1 MLNRLF
7 KKTDNQ
13 KRIKINRENSVKIS
27 LKPLI
32 KLSHQ
37 ARFLS
42 LGTRRKVSSS
52 LSGNYASSFK
62 GRGMDF
68 DETRIYQ
75 PGDDIRSMDWRVTAR
90 TGKPH
95 TKIFKEERERPVFFV
110 TDLSASMH
118 FATRGSFKSVI
129 AAQATALLAWAAADH
144 GDRVG
149 GVIFTDEQHIELPPK
164 ARQHGVLCLLKTLE
178 KLDSTTDNDSSAIQ
192 TQNLTKALNRLR
204 KITHPGS
211 LIFILSDFYH
221 LNEDAERHFS
231 DLSRHND
238 IVGILIRDPLE
249 MSPPP
254 PNCYSISNGQNI
266 SVFDTSNKNLQE
278 KYRTYFQDKHDS
290 VKRIFRK
297 HRARLIELST
307 HEDVFETLR
316 RKLNA

>member
-1 MLNRLF
+1 MLNTLF
-7 KKTDNQ
+7 N
-13 KRIKINRENSVKIS
+13 KINQSKNIDKKVENSVTIS

-32 KLSHQ
+32 KLHHQ
-37 ARFLS
+37 SRQLS
-42 LGTRRKVSSS
+42 FGTRRKVSSA

-90 TGKPH
+90 TGLPH

-118 FATRGSFKSVI
+118 FATRGAFKSVI

-149 GVIFTDEQHIELPPK
+149 GVIFSDEQHIELPPK
-164 ARQHGVLCLLKTLE
+164 ARQHGVLRLLKTLE
-178 KLDSTTDNDSSAIQ
+178 KLDSTPGNDTAATHQ
-192 TQNLTKALNRLR
+192 GFTQALNRLR

-211 LIFILSDFYH
+211 LIFISSDFYN
-221 LNEDAERHFS
+221 LNEEAERHFS
-231 DLSRHND
+231 YLSRHND

-249 MSPPP
+249 VSPPP
-254 PNCYSISNGQNI
+254 PNRYSISNGENV
-266 SVFDTSNKNLQE
+266 SVLNTHSKKFQKKYHLHFQE
-278 KYRTYFQDKHDS
+278 KHDHIN
-290 VKRIFRK
+290 RIFRK
-297 HRARLIELST
+297 HGARLIELLT
-307 HEDVFETLR
+307 HQNIFDALR
-316 RKLNA
+316 RQL